1 MFLRGGVIMTDTTEQ
16 KPDDWVRVAISKHLQ
31 TIPQTR
37 LAREAGVSAPVISG
51 WINGKYKGNNDT
63 VKDKLTAW
71 IATHAQRAT
80 VSDAVAP
87 ERASWVETPTAK
99 DIERA
104 LVLARSLPSIAVV
117 YGAPG
122 VGKTSTLKRHARTAP
137 NVWVVTASPAV
148 GSMAAI
154 LKLIGI
160 AVNARG
166 GYRNY
171 DLARDITTRITGT
184 RGLLVID
191 EFQHLSLPAL
201 EQVRAIHGAA
211 EIGIA
216 LVGNEAGYAHMTG
229 GTRRLDHA
237 QLFSRCSPVVR
248 LFSPKEDDVNAVL
261 DSWQVTAK
269 AAKDFALQVASGA
282 GGLRVLVK
290 MLEQAALFS
299 PDAAAPDM
307 AAMQA
312 AFAEVGGAI

>member
-1 MFLRGGVIMTDTTEQ
+1 MTQKENDEIKQDEQ
-16 KPDDWVRVAISKHLQ
+16 ADDLVKSAIAKHLT

-37 LAREAGVSAPVISG
+37 LAREAGLSAPVFSQ
-51 WINGKYKGNNDT
+51 WLHGKYKGNNAI
-63 VKDKLTAW
+63 VKEKLIAWLATNAQSFDINVTAKPE
-71 IATHAQRAT
+71 HAG
-80 VSDAVAP
+80 
-87 ERASWVETPTAK
+87 WVETPTACE
-99 DIERA
+99 IERA
-104 LVLARSLPSIAVV
+104 FVLARSLPSMSVV

-122 VGKTSTLKRHARTAP
+122 VGKTSTIKRYARTAP

-154 LKLIGI
+154 LKLIVI

-171 DLARDITTRITGT
+171 DRTREITSRITGT

-191 EFQHLSLPAL
+191 EFQHLTLPAL
-201 EQVRAIHGAA
+201 EQVRAIHDAA

-216 LVGNEAGYAHMTG
+216 LVGNEAGYAQMTG

-248 LFSPKEDDVNAVL
+248 LYSPKKEDVNAIL
-261 DSWQVTAK
+261 DSWRILGK
-269 AAKDFALQVASGA
+269 PEKDFALKIASTA

-299 PDAAAPDM
+299 QNTEAPDLM
-307 AAMQA
+307 AMHA
-312 AFAEVGGAI
+312 AWEEIGGTS

>member
-1 MFLRGGVIMTDTTEQ
+1 MTQMENDEI
-16 KPDDWVRVAISKHLQ
+16 KPEVQADDLVKSAVAKYLT

-37 LAREAGVSAPVISG
+37 LARQAGLSAPALSQ
-51 WINGKYKGNNDT
+51 WLSGKYKGNN
-63 VKDKLTAW
+63 VAIKEKLIAW
-71 IATHAQRAT
+71 LATDAKSADVNMVAKPEHAG
-80 VSDAVAP
+80 
-87 ERASWVETPTAK
+87 WVETPTGTE
-99 DIERA
+99 IYRA
-104 LVLARSLPSIAVV
+104 FVLAQSLPSMAVV

-122 VGKTSTLKRHARTAP
+122 VGKTSTIKRYARTAP

-148 GSMAAI
+148 GSLAAI
-154 LKLIGI
+154 LKLIVI

-171 DLARDITTRITGT
+171 DRARDITSRITGT

-191 EFQHLSLPAL
+191 EFQHLTLPAL
-201 EQVRAIHGAA
+201 EQVRAIHDAA

-216 LVGNEAGYAHMTG
+216 LVGNEAGYAQMTG

-248 LFSPKEDDVNAVL
+248 LYSPKKEDVNAVL
-261 DSWQVTAK
+261 DSWRITGK
-269 AAKDFALQVASGA
+269 TEKDFALKIASSP

-299 PDAAAPDM
+299 QNAEPPDLMAMRAAW
-307 AAMQA
+307 
-312 AFAEVGGAI
+312 EEIGGTS

>member
-1 MFLRGGVIMTDTTEQ
+1 MTAITETQ
-16 KPDDWVRVAISKHLQ
+16 TDEQVRSAITAHLLN
-31 TIPQTR
+31 IPQTR
-37 LAREAGVSAPVISG
+37 LAREAGLSGPAVSQWV
-51 WINGKYKGNNDT
+51 NEKYKGNNAA
-63 VKDKLTAW
+63 VKEKLVAW
-71 IATHAQRAT
+71 MATHAQSACVNVAVTPQRAG
-80 VSDAVAP
+80 
-87 ERASWVETPTAK
+87 WVETPTSME
-99 DIERA
+99 IERA
-104 LVLARSLPSIAVV
+104 FVLARSLPSIAVV

-122 VGKTSTLKRHARTAP
+122 VGKTSTIKRYASATP
-137 NVWVVTASPAV
+137 NVWRVTASPAV

-154 LKLIGI
+154 LKLIGV

-171 DLARDITTRITGT
+171 DLALDIANRITGT

-201 EQVRAIHGAA
+201 EQVRAIHDAA
-211 EIGIA
+211 EIGVA

-248 LFSPKEDDVNAVL
+248 LYSPKEEDVNAIL
-261 DSWQVTAK
+261 DAWRITGK
-269 AAKDFALQVASGA
+269 AVKEFALQIASTA

-299 PDAAAPDM
+299 TGESAPDLL
-307 AAMQA
+307 AMRTA
-312 AFAEVGGAI
+312 WTEIGGAA